1 MAKAVNVPEKVNES
15 FNTPEVADGS
25 VCPPEAV
32 MAVCPPEDVMA
43 IPETPEK
50 ALPKK
55 VRKPKTKKTPAK
67 STKDMIIA
75 QLQAE
80 NEQLKKI
87 IASKDQTAEDLRKQI
102 DGLCKVYTDKTEYA
116 MDMLTTC
123 FKSIY
128 REFKGER

>member
-1 MAKAVNVPEKVNES
+1 MTKAVNVPEKVRETY
-15 FNTPEVADGS
+15 NTVADGS
-25 VCPPEAV
+25 VCPPEEA
-32 MAVCPPEDVMA
+32 MP
-43 IPETPEK
+43 IPASLKNVEE
-50 ALPKK
+50 ADHSNEAAPKK
-55 VRKPKTKKTPAK
+55 VRKPKTKKTPTK
-67 STKDMIIA
+67 PTKDQIID
-75 QLQAE
+75 LLKTE

-87 IASKDQTAEDLRKQI
+87 IESKDKANEELRRQM